1 MLHMPCRY
9 VVLYIYIYLATSIP
23 IQVLP
28 FKEKMV
34 LAAQSAAM
42 SGCRDAQVSQRTI
55 MSASQRG
62 SSGDRIGG
70 LSRPVAAYLLPD
82 ILAQTG
88 TVECEAVDEVEW
100 NCYPFYQ
107 EIEIV
112 LEVTPARKA
121 QIVANFA
128 HLRGAIDAW

>member
-1 MLHMPCRY
+1 MSTVSVTLSAKLLGQHDPANTPAGSDFEVGDTAHIRH
-9 VVLYIYIYLATSIP
+9 T
-23 IQVLP
+23 P
-28 FKEKMV
+28 FPGNAV
-34 LAAQSAAM
+34 HPPDANAISAFDVA
-42 SGCRDAQVSQRTI
+42 
-55 MSASQRG
+55 
-62 SSGDRIGG
+62 SGDRIGG